1 MGYRDD
7 FYIVDNII
15 GYTGNLG
22 SDIPVTVYF
31 ETSEECG
38 HITQDHDNDT
48 NIGRE
53 PVRPVEGYG
62 AVNTDE
68 GTDKV
73 RLQEYKGTKII
84 HFSRHEMKSIEGM
97 CQGDKDI
104 LKMSIYTFLNL
115 KIKYRDDLSAEDKK
129 PWRK

>member
-1 MGYRDD
+1 MSYRDD

-15 GYTGNLG
+15 GYTG
-22 SDIPVTVYF
+22 DIHDDPTVYF
-31 ETSEECG
+31 ESSEEYG
-38 HITQDHDNDT
+38 HITQFHDKDV

-53 PVRPVEGYG
+53 KVRPLEGYG

-73 RLQEYKGTKII
+73 RLQEYVGTKII
-84 HFSRHEMKSIEGM
+84 HTSRNELISVEGM

-104 LKMSIYTFLNL
+104 LKMSIWTFRSL
-115 KIKYRDDLSAEDKK
+115 KVRYR
-129 PWRK
+129 